1 MTMIID
7 PLGILL
13 HDFMWE
19 DFAFICA
26 LLSPL
31 VELNIYKTT
40 LCLFILYLCM
50 RCRYNFFLKHEP
62 DFLKYYSCIQ
72 G

>member
-19 DFAFICA
+19 DFAFIYA

-50 RCRYNFFLKHEP
+50 RCRYNFF
-62 DFLKYYSCIQ
+62 
-72 G
+72 